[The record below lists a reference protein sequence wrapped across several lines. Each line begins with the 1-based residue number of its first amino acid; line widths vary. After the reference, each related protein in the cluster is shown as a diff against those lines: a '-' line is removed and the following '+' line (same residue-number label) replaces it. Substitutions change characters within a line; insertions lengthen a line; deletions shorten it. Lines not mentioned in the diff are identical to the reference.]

1 MMAKRIRFWTTL
13 TAACLLAA
21 MFTGCSRGPDVRKQK
36 YFESGQRYYEKGKYR
51 EAAIQFEN
59 ALQVDS
65 HFADAH
71 YRLALTQIKLQQW
84 PEAFQHLQRTVEIQ
98 PEQHAARL
106 DIVNL
111 LLATRPPQLK
121 EAKEHLDILR
131 DKQSNNA
138 DVHVAFANYYA
149 AMNDVPAALTSMQTA
164 LHIDR
169 NRSDLYL
176 NQALLQV
183 RAQQWDGAE
192 NSYRKAVDL
201 DPKSSNALI
210 SLGNFYQ
217 LRGRFPEA
225 EQLFRRAIEAA
236 PSDPEPRGSMARL
249 YMAENKPDQ
258 AETFLRQA
266 KNDFPDNSLGYR
278 MLGDFYFAN
287 NQIDKAAAEYT
298 TLYHDHPKDITV
310 KKNYVQLLILT
321 NRIGEARTLNDQVLK
336 ATPDD
341 VDALVYKGQIELRS
355 GKPGDAINTL
365 QAVLKNE
372 PTQAVAHYQLGLA
385 FEQAGNFSQAEAE
398 WREALRQRPDLS
410 EARRSLAHAAIRRGD
425 ANGLA
430 QEADQIIALEP
441 ESSDGYLLRAIAE
454 INRKQFVA
462 AESYINRA
470 LAKSPN
476 NSATLI
482 QMGNLRSAQNRLADA
497 QKAYQLALDHDPDSI
512 EALGGVL
519 NVYLAQ
525 RQPDKALAAANAQIA
540 KSPKNAGFH
549 VILGRLYFEDRK
561 DAAAAEAE
569 YRRALDIDK
578 NNPDALL
585 GLGVAQNSQ
594 GKADQALQTY
604 LDAAKSNP
612 GVVAFQLLAGGIYES
627 KKDWAHAKQLYQA
640 VIDIQPDNAIA
651 SNNLAYVMLQQGGN
665 VDVALAMAQTARR
678 QLPDNASSAD
688 TLGWAYY
695 HKGVY
700 DSAINLFREAVKKE
714 PDNAT
719 YNFHL
724 GLAYAKNGQAALAR
738 QQLDRVVRI
747 KPGSQESEELKR
759 ALEQMKG

>member
-1 MMAKRIRFWTTL
+1 MIKGTRFWTTL
-13 TAACLLAA
+13 TAAFLLAA
-21 MFTGCSRGPDVRKQK
+21 MFTGCSRDPGVRKQK

-59 ALQVDS
+59 ALQVDGR
-65 HFADAH
+65 FAEAH
-71 YRLALTQIKLQQW
+71 YQLALTQMKLQQW
-84 PEAFQHLQRTVEIQ
+84 PEAFQHLTRTVEIQ
-98 PEQHAARL
+98 PDNYAAHL
-106 DIVNL
+106 DMVNL

-121 EAKEHLDILR
+121 EAKEHLDTLR
-131 DKQSNNA
+131 DKQPNNA

-149 AMNDVPAALTSMQTA
+149 AMNDLPSALTSMQTA
-164 LHIDR
+164 LQRDP

-183 RAQQWDGAE
+183 RAQQWDDAE
-192 NSYRKAVDL
+192 KSYRKAADL

-225 EQLFRRAIEAA
+225 EQLFRRAIDVA

-258 AETFLRQA
+258 AEAFLKQA
-266 KNDFPDNSLGYR
+266 KKDFPDNSVGYR

-287 NQIDKAAAEYT
+287 SQLEQATAEYT
-298 TLYHDHPKDITV
+298 TLYRDHPKDPTV
-310 KKNYVQLLILT
+310 KKNYVQLLILS
-321 NRIGEARTLNDQVLK
+321 NRTDEARTLNDQVLK

-341 VDALVYKGQIELRS
+341 VDALVYKGQIEIRS

-365 QAVLKNE
+365 QGVLKNE
-372 PTQAVAHYQLGLA
+372 PTSGVAHYQLGLA
-385 FEQAGNFSQAEAE
+385 FEQAGNFSQAESE
-398 WREALRQRPDLS
+398 WREALRQRPDLT

-454 INRKQFVA
+454 INRKQYVVA
-462 AESYINRA
+462 ETYINRA
-470 LAKSPN
+470 LAKFPN
-476 NSATLI
+476 NPPALI
-482 QMGNLRSAQNRLADA
+482 QLGNLRAAQNRQADA
-497 QKAYQLALDHDPDSI
+497 QKAYQQALDVDPTSN

-519 NVYLAQ
+519 NIYLAQ
-525 RQPDKALAAANAQIA
+525 GQHDKALAAAQAQSA
-540 KSPKNAGFH
+540 KSPQNAGLH
-549 VILGRLYFEDRK
+549 VILGRLYLEDRK
-561 DAAAAEAE
+561 DARAAETA
-569 YRRALDIDK
+569 YRRALEIEK
-578 NNPDALL
+578 GNADASL
-585 GLGVAQNSQ
+585 GLGMALNAQ
-594 GKADQALQTY
+594 GKADEALQTY
-604 LDAAKSNP
+604 LDAAKANP

-627 KKDWAHAKQLYQA
+627 RQDWSRAKQLYQN

-678 QLPDNASSAD
+678 QLPNNASSAD

-700 DSAINLFREAVKKE
+700 DSAIGLFKEAVKRD

-738 QQLDRVVRI
+738 QQLERVARI